1 MTLHIII
8 TGKNGTCMKKKCL
21 IFFTI
26 GIGDSL
32 MVTPV
37 IEKLKSMPDMQLDA
51 LTISSQ
57 VNDIMQ
63 NSGNFVNVHFL
74 NFQNDSLKKCLKVI
88 GDIRKEKYDI
98 SILVFPSNHY
108 KYRIVHFLTG
118 AKRRFGISYL
128 EKIFPDLAFLS
139 GRLLKEDRS
148 LHAIEQNFRLF
159 EYALETKLE
168 RTYRMSINLN
178 DTDRQTAESF
188 IIGKGLENK
197 TLIGLHP
204 GSDILKNMINKRW
217 GSEKYTELIKSY
229 SGNNKIHFLI
239 FGGRSENGLNEEI
252 SSSSPDNSTVVKN
265 VPFFQ
270 SAALIEKCSAFICA
284 DTGLMHTAS
293 ALSVPVISIF
303 GPTSSVYTKPLNEG
317 SVVVKKDYPCSPC
330 FEYSRTP
337 LFCSQEEQYKCIKNI
352 SVQDV
357 KEILD
362 KKLTNW
368 DV

>member
-8 TGKNGTCMKKKCL
+8 TGKNGTFMKKKCL

-37 IEKLKSMPDMQLDA
+37 IERLKSSPDMKFDA
-51 LTISSQ
+51 LTLSGPVS
-57 VNDIMQ
+57 DIMQ
-63 NSGNFVNVHFL
+63 NSGNFGKVHFL
-74 NFQNDSLKKCLKVI
+74 NFQKEGLMECLKVI
-88 GDIRKEKYDI
+88 DDVRKEKYNI

-118 AKRRFGISYL
+118 ARKRFAISYL
-128 EKIFPDLAFLS
+128 DKNFPNLAFLS

-159 EYALETKLE
+159 EFALKTKLE

-178 DTDRQTAESF
+178 ETDRQTAESF
-188 IIGKGLENK
+188 IAGKGLENK
-197 TLIGLHP
+197 ILVGLHP

-217 GSEKYTELIKSY
+217 SAEKYIALIKSY
-229 SGNNKIHFLI
+229 SGNDKIHFLI
-239 FGGRSENGLNEEI
+239 FGGRSENSLNEEI
-252 SSSSPDNSTVVKN
+252 RSSSPDNSTVVKN

-270 SAALIEKCSAFICA
+270 SAALIEKCSFFICA

-293 ALSVPVISIF
+293 ALNVPVISIF
-303 GPTSSVYTKPLNEG
+303 GPTSSVYSKPLNEG
-317 SVVVKKDYPCSPC
+317 SVFLKKDYPCSPC

-337 LFCSQEEQYKCIKNI
+337 LFCDQEEQYKCIKNI
-352 SVQDV
+352 TVNDV

-362 KKLTNW
+362 KKLTTG
-368 DV
+368 